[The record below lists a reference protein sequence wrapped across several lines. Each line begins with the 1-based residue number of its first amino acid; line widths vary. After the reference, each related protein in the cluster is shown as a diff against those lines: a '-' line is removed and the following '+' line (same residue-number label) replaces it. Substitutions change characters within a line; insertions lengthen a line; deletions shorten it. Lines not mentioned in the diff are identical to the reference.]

1 MKHLCEYCDKRYM
14 VWCDFKRHLQT
25 KKHRKNHMKFTDED
39 IQQLESNRNAIK
51 LLNKINSFD
60 I

>member
-25 KKHRKNHMKFTDED
+25 QKHKKIIVED
-39 IQQLESNRNAIK
+39 IQYLQYNEKAIK